1 MTTLGDL
8 FERYESKDHG
18 AYLTN
23 GEVCSVVV
31 SHDKRAVLCRVQF
44 DDIVPRKALF
54 DMEKG
59 IGSMY
64 GLSRVRIAPRY
75 QLNGLTQPY
84 VDSLKEYIVLRKPS
98 AQGYLTDSKWD
109 MTANGLTVS
118 MLGSGVEYL
127 AHDLRQLPEMI
138 RTETGLTCAVN
149 TETSNEETELRL
161 AQKTEQ
167 GREQMLK
174 RMMHTPP
181 VQEKKEKP
189 KKKPVSADNEVA
201 LAGFQVFERFTY
213 LRRGAEAAEHLDG
226 DRKAEKA
233 LHGGLIM
240 LLGKHRRRNEYR
252 RLTVIENALH
262 RRAKG
267 DLGFAVADVAAQ
279 KTVHRRRR
287 LHIGLYLGD
296 AAQLIVGL
304 RVAEVILKLALPGR
318 IGREGVAGNAGALGV
333 ELYELACQLFCRG
346 LGAAPRL
353 CPLRAAHFRELN
365 VLILGRAEIFRHH
378 VQRSRGNV
386 QRVCSGVADHDIILF
401 EAVDL
406 HLFYARE
413 AAYAVHLV
421 NDEVARLEVGVGVY
435 ALSV

>member
-1 MTTLGDL
+1 MQLGKTH
-8 FERYESKDHG
+8 FVR
-18 AYLTN
+18 
-23 GEVCSVVV
+23 
-31 SHDKRAVLCRVQF
+31 VLDDEGVDVWDIYARF
-44 DDIVPRKALF
+44 DDRRAHEHLRFALGHVLH
-54 DMEKG
+54 DGGEH
-59 IGSMY
+59 I
-64 GLSRVRIAPRY
+64 LIHLPVRDA
-75 QLNGLTQPY
+75 
-84 VDSLKEYIVLRKPS
+84 D
-98 AQGYLTDSKWD
+98 GYLVIEHLADLYRGALD
-109 MTANGLTVS
+109 
-118 MLGSGVEYL
+118 GVDAVVQIINLPAALYL
-127 AHDLRQLPEMI
+127 AAYRVAEYAPVVLHDEGLHRQAILR
-138 RTETGLTCAVN
+138 
-149 TETSNEETELRL
+149 RL
-161 AQKTEQ
+161 VDRRHVAYAGKRHVERSRY
-167 GREQMLK
+167 GRCRQRENIDAAAHFLY
-174 RMMHTPP
+174 
-181 VQEKKEKP
+181 VLLVANAEALLLVDDEKP
-189 KKKPVSADNEVA
+189 EVFEFDILLQKPVSADNEVA